1 MLKWLRNLFRRQEPD
16 LATKLVALHIRDA
29 TKKGGYR

>member
-1 MLKWLRNLFRRQEPD
+1 MFRWLRNLFRRQEPD
-16 LATKLVALHIRDA
+16 LATKLVALHITDA

>member
-1 MLKWLRNLFRRQEPD
+1 MLKWLKNLFRRQEPD

-29 TKKGGYR
+29 SMKGRYR